1 MGKFV
6 IREKNEKF
14 SFRLKASNGEVIA
27 ASQMYKSIITCKA
40 GIQSV
45 INNAPVAGLE
55 NQTEE
60 NFETIKHPKFEVY
73 TDKAGEARFR
83 LKAKN
88 GQVIAV
94 SEGYSS
100 VKSCLNGVESVR
112 KNSVD
117 AKIVMEEE

>member
-6 IREKNEKF
+6 IREKNGAF

-27 ASQMYKSIITCKA
+27 ASQMYKSIATCKA

-45 INNAPVAGLE
+45 INNAPAAGVE

-60 NFETIKHPKFEVY
+60 NFEALKHPKFEVY
-73 TDKAGEARFR
+73 TDKAGESRFR

-88 GQVIAV
+88 GQIIAT
-94 SEGYSS
+94 SEGYASL
-100 VKSCLNGVESVR
+100 KSCLNGVESVR
-112 KNSVD
+112 KNAVD
-117 AKIVMEEE
+117 AKIEMEEA